1 MKKGIFKKKIL
12 NNLNEKKL
20 TVLFIFFCVFCAFGL
35 ALIQSNDVGP
45 DEKMKMDICKFIADY
60 GELPHGGD
68 ERVRDPLWG
77 SSYGFTPI
85 LPYML
90 GGVFI
95 KIASIF
101 TQNMHYYYFAARLVS
116 VMCYAVFLIFVTK
129 IGEKLF
135 DKKIYKWFFIILI
148 SILPQMVFLGSYIN
162 NDSLAMMCIAMI
174 IYGWIIG
181 LENKWTYKNCIFLAI
196 SLGLCALSYYNAY
209 GYILTSA
216 IIFLISNFKFK
227 TKFKDIM
234 KKGIL
239 IGIIAFIICGWWFIR
254 SAIIYDGD
262 FLGLRTTDEYS
273 EKYAVDEYKNSK
285 RETPI
290 NLNESLFYMLVNR
303 HWITITMKSFYIAF
317 GKMSWFVYSA
327 IYYIVWAV
335 WAFEILGYFI
345 QKIFS
350 RKNKK
355 QDLDKNNIEKVFNK
369 NLIESMF
376 FINIGITGFLSVYY
390 SYTSDFQPQGRYIMP
405 MLIPFMYLV
414 TTGIKFWV
422 EKFLKTEKKQIIALI
437 SLLTCYSVIFVN
449 CMLFLFVLYI
459 KIYIN

>member
-1 MKKGIFKKKIL
+1 MEKGRFKKKIL

-35 ALIQSNDVGP
+35 ALIQSDDVGP

-68 ERVRDPLWG
+68 ERVRDPQWG
-77 SSYGFTPI
+77 ISYGFTPI
-85 LPYML
+85 IPYML
-90 GGVFI
+90 GGLFI

-116 VMCYAVFLIFVTK
+116 VMCYAVFLIFITK

-162 NDSLAMMCIAMI
+162 NDSLAMMCISMI

-181 LENKWTYKNCIFLAI
+181 LENKWNYRNCIFLAI

-216 IIFLISNFKFK
+216 ILFLISNFKFK
-227 TKFKDIM
+227 IKFRDIM
-234 KKGIL
+234 KKGVL
-239 IGIIAFIICGWWFIR
+239 IGIITFIICGWWFIR

-273 EKYAVDEYKNSK
+273 EKYAVEEYKNSK

-290 NLNESLFYMLVNR
+290 NLNESLYYMLVKR
-303 HWITITMKSFYIAF
+303 HWITITLKSFYIAF
-317 GKMSWFVYSA
+317 GKMSWFVYSWV
-327 IYYIVWAV
+327 YYLVWLI
-335 WAFEILGYFI
+335 WIIEIAGYFI
-345 QKIFS
+345 QKFFF
-350 RKNKK
+350 KNHKITE
-355 QDLDKNNIEKVFNK
+355 QSFNR

-376 FINIGITGFLSVYY
+376 FINIGITAFLSIYY

-405 MLIPFMYLV
+405 MLIPFMYFV
-414 TTGIKFWV
+414 TSGIKFWV
-422 EKFLKTEKKQIIALI
+422 ETFLKNEKKKIIVLN
-437 SLLTCYSVIFVN
+437 SLLAGYSLIFAN
-449 CMLFLFVLYI
+449 CMIFLLDLYLR
-459 KIYIN
+459 IYIN